1 MKTGFTEFVE
11 EKINMNNA
19 RIAAI
24 FQRLRQI
31 AELFGDMAEAGTANA
46 GNQIFDQLM
55 QEHRRLTDEAHRILN
70 AGNTDQGF
78 N

>member
-1 MKTGFTEFVE
+1 
-11 EKINMNNA
+11 MNNA

-24 FQRLRQI
+24 FKRLRQI

-46 GNQIFDQLM
+46 GNQNFDKLM
-55 QEHRRLTDEAHRILN
+55 QEHKRLTDEADRILN